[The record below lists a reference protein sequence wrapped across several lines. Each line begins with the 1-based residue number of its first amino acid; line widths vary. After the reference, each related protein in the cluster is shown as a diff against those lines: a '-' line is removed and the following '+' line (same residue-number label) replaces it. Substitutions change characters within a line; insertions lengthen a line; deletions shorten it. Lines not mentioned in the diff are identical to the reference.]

1 MYLNR
6 ILLEF
11 GQNDN
16 QEEFPAG
23 LIEIFTDLVT
33 ILDIC
38 TRFTYDLIYVYI
50 PAFGILCYNF
60 VLSIH
65 TMLGLCCGSIIS
77 A

>member
-33 ILDIC
+33 ILDI
-38 TRFTYDLIYVYI
+38 I
-50 PAFGILCYNF
+50 
-60 VLSIH
+60 
-65 TMLGLCCGSIIS
+65 
-77 A
+77 